1 MQGKIVLE
9 EHFAISDT
17 IGDSENFRLGGWD
30 DLNRRLLDLD
40 DERIGEM
47 DENGIEFAIQ
57 SLNAPAI
64 QAILSTDEAIEVSRK
79 SNDVLAEAVGRH
91 PTRYAGFAALPMQ
104 DPDAAAKELT
114 RCVKDLGF
122 IGALVNGYSQRDVED
137 SVLFYDGPE
146 YRSFWST
153 VNELDVP
160 FYLHPRA
167 PIAARAQHFEGHPW
181 FIAPAWGFAVET
193 SIHALRIMASGLF
206 DEMPN
211 LKMIIGHM
219 GERIPFDIWRIDH
232 RIKKAPLGIPAK
244 KPLRHYLQ
252 NNFYI
257 TTSGNFSDAP
267 LQCAI
272 TEIGIDRMLFS
283 VDYPFE
289 NTIDGT
295 GWFDNA
301 NLSEE
306 DRLQIGRTNAIE
318 LFNLDLK

>member
-9 EHFAISDT
+9 EHFAIEDT
-17 IGDSENFRLGGWD
+17 IGDSRDFGFDNWSELD
-30 DLNRRLLDLD
+30 RRLLDLD
-40 DERIGEM
+40 EERIGEM
-47 DENGIEFAIQ
+47 DRHGIEFAIQ

-64 QAILSTDEAIEVSRK
+64 QAILDVNRAIDVSRK
-79 SNDVLAEAVGRH
+79 SNDVLAQAVGRH

-104 DPDAAAKELT
+104 DPDAAAKDLV
-114 RCVKDLGF
+114 RCVKELGF
-122 IGALVNGYSQRDVED
+122 IGALVNGYSQKDKED

-146 YRSFWST
+146 YRPFWAT
-153 VNELDVP
+153 VNELGVP

-244 KPLRHYLQ
+244 KPLRYYLQ
-252 NNFYI
+252 NNFHI

-267 LQCAI
+267 LHCAM
-272 TEIGIDRMLFS
+272 TEIGVDRMLFS

-289 NTIDGT
+289 DTIDGT
-295 GWFDNA
+295 DWFDNA
-301 NLSEE
+301 GLSQE
-306 DRLQIGRTNAIE
+306 DRLKIGRTNAIKLFDLE
-318 LFNLDLK
+318 LT